1 MSQGIF
7 SALTY
12 LEDQLEAT
20 APKTDLH
27 HGFVAH
33 ARANGSVVPL
43 EERYNSQ
50 RFFQLDIAEMP
61 SDDGAAGLSGRRRAL
76 IDLRVRYDIPQDST
90 YLSRLV
96 AEDAELLLVTLKGP
110 DYSLATTGI
119 VSVIPED
126 PLYEPINLGDQGVY
140 ILTIPF
146 TLLYLEA

>member
-20 APKTDLH
+20 TPKTDLH

-43 EERYNSQ
+43 EERFNSQ

-90 YLSRLV
+90 YLARLV
-96 AEDAELLLVTLKGP
+96 AEDAELLAVTLKGP
-110 DYSLATTGI
+110 DYSLSTTGI
-119 VSVIPED
+119 VSVIPEP
-126 PLYEPINLGDQGVY
+126 PLYEPLNLGDQGVY

>member
-20 APKTDLH
+20 TPKTDLH

-43 EERYNSQ
+43 EERFNSQ

-90 YLSRLV
+90 YLARLV

-110 DYSLATTGI
+110 DYSLSTTGI
-119 VSVIPED
+119 VSVIPEP
-126 PLYEPINLGDQGVY
+126 PLYEPLNLGEQGVY

>member
-12 LEDQLEAT
+12 LEGQLEAT
-20 APKTDLH
+20 TPKTDLH

-43 EERYNSQ
+43 EERFNSQ

-90 YLSRLV
+90 YLARLV

-110 DYSLATTGI
+110 DYSLSTTGI
-119 VSVIPED
+119 VSVIPEP
-126 PLYEPINLGDQGVY
+126 PLYEPLNLGDQGVY